1 MLHSN
6 LLIPTPLFPLPPLS
20 EAENQKIAV
29 SDDLLPPFLTTD
41 LSPSKVKLND
51 ASETSLFPTLSW
63 ALVSRECIP
72 SVILS
77 IWNRLAHVINFDL
90 SKLHSKWLRPTP
102 LSVPDNSNF
111 AVVDEVLPPVLIVDI
126 LPSVTEFIE
135 VSGATV
141 STVQLKDE
149 GEISTFPTLS

>member
-1 MLHSN
+1 
-6 LLIPTPLFPLPPLS
+6 
-20 EAENQKIAV
+20 
-29 SDDLLPPFLTTD
+29 
-41 LSPSKVKLND
+41 
-51 ASETSLFPTLSW
+51 
-63 ALVSRECIP
+63 
-72 SVILS
+72 
-77 IWNRLAHVINFDL
+77 VINFDL